1 MKPIQ
6 APAIILCTLLLFC
19 QYTYAAE
26 TDQAESFGS
35 VEERRLKEN
44 ILQER
49 ATIRKEREEIALR
62 KNELKTLEEG
72 VDKKLAEIDNKLE
85 ELQKLQT
92 KIQALLAEKSA
103 AEKKRLKDLAG
114 IYQKMMPNKAAL
126 ALTGLEKTL
135 AADLLAN
142 MKVKSAAKIL
152 DEISKQ
158 KAVELSTSFS
168 TLQLE

>member
-1 MKPIQ
+1 MRHIQ
-6 APAIILCTLLLFC
+6 ATAIILCALLLFC
-19 QYTYAAE
+19 HQTFAAD
-26 TDQAESFGS
+26 TDQLESFGS

-72 VDKKLAEIDNKLE
+72 VDKKLAEIDNKLD
-85 ELQKLQT
+85 ELQKLQN

-103 AEKKRLKDLAG
+103 VEKKRLKDLAG
-114 IYQKMMPNKAAL
+114 IYQKMSPNKAAL
-126 ALTGLEKTL
+126 ALTGLEKML

-142 MKVKSAAKIL
+142 MKTKSAAKIL

-158 KAVELSTSFS
+158 KAVELSTSFT